1 MQTPQS
7 ASGGTGQMPSQVWR
21 WGAGSA
27 VLLLIVGGGV
37 YGLRSYQRVHAAS
50 APPQYFTVPAQTG
63 PVQVSVSGTGSIQ
76 AATVDGV
83 TPSAAGP
90 VAAVAVQVGQRVAA
104 GDPLFRVA
112 DTQGYAQQ
120 VAAARASL
128 AQAQS
133 QLLSLQQPAASVS
146 PLTIQASSIRVRQS
160 QLALTQAQWTLKQQ
174 EATLA
179 SDTQATTPVA
189 GVVQAVDVVAGQT
202 VSGNAPLA
210 SVLPA
215 GAPTVSVPVPEGELP
230 YLPVGTS
237 AAVGI
242 PSLAIT
248 TSGTVQSVGTTP
260 TSSVAVNVAG
270 QPQTH
275 SSVSSS
281 QTEQFYPLTLTL
293 AQALGTAP
301 HDASVQVTFT
311 PASGAPA
318 GLTTTWGW
326 NFTGSLV
333 FPAAV
338 TVAAAQAGTVSDP
351 VAVGAQVQAG
361 QVLATVT
368 NPNAA
373 TTLQADQMA
382 VTQDTLALQGAEVA
396 LAQTEHPQGATP
408 SAIAAQQAQVTSAAQ
423 SLDLK
428 QAQLSA
434 LLVRAP
440 VSGTVTA
447 VNVTAGQSVGT
458 GTSAVLI
465 EPLQKLEAQ
474 VSVDELSIGSVHAG
488 QPVQLVVN
496 AFPKTPFTG
505 RVTLVAPTAQTQN
518 GVSMYPVTIAVTNP
532 AHLLPGM
539 SVTANIQVASVAKA
553 LRVPAQAV
561 TTLQTGQGIVRVLR
575 GGKPTPVRVRVGLVG
590 SQYTQILSGLTPG
603 TPVVAG
609 QASSGSNGF
618 AFFRAAGGGGPGGRP
633 GGPGRAGG

>member
-1 MQTPQS
+1 
-7 ASGGTGQMPSQVWR
+7 MPSQVWR

-50 APPQYFTVPAQTG
+50 APPQFFTVPAQTG

-76 AATVDGV
+76 AATMDGV

-90 VAAVAVQVGQRVAA
+90 VASVAVQVGQRVSA

-120 VAAARASL
+120 VAAAQASL

-146 PLTIQASSIRVRQS
+146 PLTIQAASIKVRQS
-160 QLALTQAQWTLKQQ
+160 QLALKQAQWTLKQQ

-202 VSGNAPLA
+202 VSANAPLA

-237 AAVGI
+237 AAVSI
-242 PSLAIT
+242 PSLATT

-260 TSSVAVNVAG
+260 VSSVAVNVAG
-270 QPQTH
+270 QPQAH
-275 SSVSSS
+275 SSASGSS
-281 QTEQFYPLTLTL
+281 QTEQLYPLTLTL

-301 HDASVQVTFT
+301 HGASVQVTFT

-326 NFTGSLV
+326 NFTGNLV

-338 TVAAAQAGTVSDP
+338 TVVAPQAGTVGDP

-373 TTLQADQMA
+373 TTLQADRLA
-382 VTQDTLALQGAEVA
+382 VTQATLALQGAEVA
-396 LAQTEHPQGATP
+396 LAQTEHPQVATP
-408 SAIAAQQAQVTSAAQ
+408 SAIAAQQAQVTSAVQ

-434 LLVRAP
+434 LTVRAP

-447 VNVTAGQSVGT
+447 VNVTVGQSVGT
-458 GTSAVLI
+458 GTSAVVI
-465 EPLQKLEAQ
+465 ELLQALEAQ

-505 RVTLVAPTAQTQN
+505 RVALVAPTAQTQN

-618 AFFRAAGGGGPGGRP
+618 AFFRAAGGGPGGRP